1 MYGDNVKYSIIQKM
15 KGFRKL
21 DCVYLHYNLLDNVY
35 RYQLQLIYCGFVLDL
50 YTDQKKDYDNFKEL
64 L

>member
-1 MYGDNVKYSIIQKM
+1 MYGDNVKYNIIQKI

-21 DCVYLHYNLLDNVY
+21 DCVYLHYGLLDRVY
-35 RYQLQLIYCGFVLDL
+35 KYQLQLIYCGFILDL
-50 YTDQKKDYDNFKEL
+50 NTDQKKDYDNFKEL